1 MTDAAFCFN
10 DTNRER
16 AIVKR
21 SACKKKNGSKSK
33 KCSLPSDKMTKK
45 EIAKMSGPVQT
56 WKMTEFYSWEE
67 FKQMPK
73 DIQAEYLNYVIFK
86 YGVGIETISTV
97 IFEKSRTTLVKYIS
111 DNGLKSMITETG
123 KKGASGKRSAA
134 AFKAIVWAARH
145 EPMFTPES
153 ENLVE
158 DEPEEP
164 FLTEEDLITGNGRSG
179 KTTDDIS
186 VRCSMSF
193 STEYIAKEI
202 DLSEI
207 VEIEKM
213 FKGRKIRV
221 SITIEAVDTEC
232 Y

>member
-16 AIVKR
+16 AITKC
-21 SACKKKNGSKSK
+21 SASKKKNGSKSK
-33 KCSLPSDKMTKK
+33 KCSLPSDNMTKK
-45 EIAKMSGPVQT
+45 EIAKMSGPVQS

-73 DIQAEYLNYVIFK
+73 DIQAEYLNYVISK
-86 YGVGIETISTV
+86 YGVGIGTISTV
-97 IFEKSRTTLVKYIS
+97 VFEKFHTTLVNYIN

-123 KKGASGKRSAA
+123 KNGQSGKKSAA

-145 EPMFTPES
+145 EPMPTPES

-158 DEPEEP
+158 DESKEP

-179 KTTDDIS
+179 KTADDIS

-193 STEYIAKEI
+193 STEYIAKEV

-221 SITIEAVDTEC
+221 SISIEAVDTGC
-232 Y
+232 

>member
-45 EIAKMSGPVQT
+45 EIEKMSGPVQT

-73 DIQAEYLNYVIFK
+73 DIQAEYLNYIIDK
-86 YGVGIETISTV
+86 YGVGIGTISAAV
-97 IFEKSRTTLVKYIS
+97 FEKSRTTLVKYIEK
-111 DNGLKSMITETG
+111 NGLKDKITKAGREG
-123 KKGASGKRSAA
+123 ESGKRSAA
-134 AFKAIVWAARH
+134 SFKAIVWAARH
-145 EPMFTPES
+145 EPMSIQES
-153 ENLVE
+153 EKLVE
-158 DEPEEP
+158 DKPEEVP
-164 FLTEEDLITGNGRSG
+164 ISNKEIGRTE
-179 KTTDDIS
+179 DDIS
-186 VRCSMSF
+186 IRCSMSF

-207 VEIEKM
+207 VEVEKM
-213 FKGRKIRV
+213 FKGRKVRV
-221 SITIEAVDTEC
+221 SFTIEAV
-232 Y
+232 